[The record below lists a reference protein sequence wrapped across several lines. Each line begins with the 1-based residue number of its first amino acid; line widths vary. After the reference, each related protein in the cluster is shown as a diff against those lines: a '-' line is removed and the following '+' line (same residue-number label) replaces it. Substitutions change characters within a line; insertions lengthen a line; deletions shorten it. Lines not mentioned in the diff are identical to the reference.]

1 MVERASLIATLA
13 EPPEDGTFAAL
24 PPEVDWLELRAD
36 LVGEIP
42 AAWLRE
48 RFPGRLLYTLRSRG
62 EGGGFEGS
70 LARRRERLA
79 AAAADFDRVD
89 LEAERDLHDGL
100 LSTVPPAQRVL
111 SWHGTGRETSQL
123 ERQFQA
129 MAQVPA
135 ALYKLVPFARE
146 SSEEVAALELLV
158 DLGRRDVLCFAAG
171 ESGVWTRYVAPYLGA
186 PVLYAAA
193 TAVTGAPGQPTA
205 AKICRD
211 YPFPALPPVDAL
223 YGIVGHPVSH
233 SLSPRLHNG
242 AYRALGIPALY
253 LPFGPPSFADFW
265 LEVVEGNL
273 LGAFAPLA
281 GLSVTAPYKSAA
293 AAVAGAV
300 SPLAQSID
308 SVNTLVVREG
318 VWEGESTDPRGVVG
332 ALEAAGVELRGRRAA
347 VVGCGGA
354 GRAAAAG
361 LAHAGA
367 ETVLVN
373 RTPEKGEQVAAAMH
387 LPFEPLAD
395 FDPRGWHV
403 LVNATSLGHASDDA
417 LPFDPSDLPAGAT
430 VLDLV
435 YGERPTAL
443 LERVRE
449 RGLTGVDGREVLLHQ
464 AVDQF
469 RLMTGRELPVELARE
484 LLGLPSPRRA
494 A

>member
-13 EPPEDGTFAAL
+13 EPPEDGTLRAL
-24 PPEVDWLELRAD
+24 PAGVDWLELRAD
-36 LVGEIP
+36 LCGEIP

-48 RFPGRLLYTLRSRG
+48 RFAGRLLYTLRSRS

-70 LARRRERLA
+70 LARRRERLGA
-79 AAAADFDRVD
+79 AAAEFDRVD
-89 LEAERDLHDGL
+89 VEAERDLHDAL
-100 LSTVPPAQRVL
+100 LEAVPPEQRVL

-146 SSEEVAALELLV
+146 SGEEVAALELLV
-158 DLGRRDVLCFAAG
+158 DLGRRDVVCFAAG
-171 ESGVWTRYVAPYLGA
+171 DSGVWTRYVAPYLGA
-186 PVLYAAA
+186 PVLFAAA
-193 TAVTGAPGQPTA
+193 TAVAGAPGQPTA

-211 YPFPALPPVDAL
+211 YPFPDLPSVDAL

-242 AYRALGIPALY
+242 AYRELGIPALY
-253 LPFGPPSFADFW
+253 LPFGPSSFADFW

-273 LGAFAPLA
+273 LGAFAPLG
-281 GLSVTAPYKSAA
+281 GLSITAPYKSAA

-308 SVNTLVVREG
+308 SVNTLVVRDG
-318 VWEGESTDPRGVVG
+318 VWEGETTDPRGVVG
-332 ALEAAGVELRGRRAA
+332 ALAAAGIELRDRRAA

-361 LAHAGA
+361 LAAAGA
-367 ETVLVN
+367 RTVLVN
-373 RTPEKGEQVAAAMH
+373 RSPEKGRLAAEALH
-387 LPFEPLAD
+387 LPFEALAD
-395 FDPRGWHV
+395 FAPRGFEI
-403 LVNATSLGHASDDA
+403 LVNATSLGNDLDDA
-417 LPFDPSDLPAGAT
+417 LPFDPSDLGPGTA

-443 LERVRE
+443 LDRVRE
-449 RGLTGVDGREVLLHQ
+449 RGLLGVDGREVLLFQ
-464 AVDQF
+464 AIDQF
-469 RLMTGRELPVELARE
+469 RLMTGRELPIGLARE
-484 LLGLPSPRRA
+484 LLELPAPRRGR
-494 A
+494 

>member
-1 MVERASLIATLA
+1 LIATLA
-13 EPPEDGTFAAL
+13 EPPEDGTFSAL
-24 PPEVDWLELRAD
+24 PPAVDWLELRAD
-36 LVGEIP
+36 LCGEIP

-48 RFPGRLLYTLRSRG
+48 RFAGRLLYTLRSRG
-62 EGGGFEGS
+62 EGGAFEGS
-70 LARRRERLA
+70 LARRRERLTA
-79 AAAADFDRVD
+79 AAAEFDRVD
-89 LEAERDLHDGL
+89 LEAERDLQDSL
-100 LSTVPPAQRVL
+100 LQAVPATKRVL
-111 SWHGTGRETSQL
+111 SWHGPGRETSQL

-135 ALYKLVPFARE
+135 ALYKLVPSARE

-158 DLGRRDVLCFAAG
+158 ELGRRDVLCFAAG

-186 PVLYAAA
+186 PILYAAA
-193 TAVTGAPGQPTA
+193 TAVPGAPGQPTA
-205 AKICRD
+205 ATIVRD
-211 YPFPALPPVDAL
+211 YPFPALDPVDTL
-223 YGIVGHPVSH
+223 YGIVGYPVAH

-253 LPFGPPSFADFW
+253 LPFGPAGFGDFW

-308 SVNTLVVREG
+308 SVNTLVLREG
-318 VWEGESTDPRGVVG
+318 VWEGETTDPQGVVG
-332 ALEAAGVELRGRRAA
+332 ALAAAGITARGRRAA

-354 GRAAAAG
+354 GRAAAVG
-361 LAHAGA
+361 LARAGA

-373 RTPEKGEQVAAAMH
+373 RTVEKGRQAAAA
-387 LPFEPLAD
+387 LRLAFEALAD
-395 FDPRGWHV
+395 FDPGRRDIV
-403 LVNATSLGHASDDA
+403 VNATSLGHRAEDP
-417 LPFDPSDLPAGAT
+417 LPFDPDRLAEGAA

-435 YGERPTAL
+435 YGERPTPL
-443 LERVRE
+443 LERVRD

-469 RLMTGRELPVELARE
+469 RLMTGRELPFDLARE
-484 LLGLPSPRRA
+484 LLGLAPARSA